1 DTKGRALYFSRSPIP
16 YPRTRQG
23 IWYKHIGPYAW
34 RRSFLLDFSKWE
46 QTPLEKR
53 ESLEM
58 LRVLERGHSIRC
70 IMTERDTIEIDTPND
85 LTRIG
90 KYLSEP

>member
-1 DTKGRALYFSRSPIP
+1 
-16 YPRTRQG
+16 
-23 IWYKHIGPYAW
+23 
-34 RRSFLLDFSKWE
+34 SFLLDFSKWG

-70 IMTERDTIEIDTPND
+70 IMTERDTIEIDTPYD
-85 LTRIG
+85 LTRIEE
-90 KYLSEP
+90 YLTEP